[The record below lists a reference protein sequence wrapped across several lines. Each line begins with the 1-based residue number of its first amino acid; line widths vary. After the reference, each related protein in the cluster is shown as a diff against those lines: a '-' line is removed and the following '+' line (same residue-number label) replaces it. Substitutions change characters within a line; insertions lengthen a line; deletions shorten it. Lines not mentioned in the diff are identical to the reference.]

1 MVPISEETL
10 RVLHAVATPF
20 VETNPE
26 DVILRLATAELTR
39 LGTGDESRGGRSSP
53 GGSDMLELNVDY
65 PASLTHSRILSAKID
80 GCPLYRPK
88 WNGLLREIH
97 LRAYEKVG
105 SFEALQRITSA
116 NIEEGEHE
124 DRGYHPLAGA
134 GFSVQGIEA
143 NSAWEITLRLARKI
157 GVSLEVTLE
166 WRNKDGA
173 AHPGRRATMS
183 WSPAAERACV

>member
-1 MVPISEETL
+1 MVSISEETL
-10 RVLHAVATPF
+10 QVLHAVAIPF

-26 DVILRLATAELTR
+26 DVILRLATAELNR
-39 LGTGDESRGGRSSP
+39 LGTGDESRTGRSSR
-53 GGSDMLELNVDY
+53 GGSDVLEMNVDY
-65 PASLTHSRILSAKID
+65 PASLTHSRLLLAKID
-80 GCPLYRPK
+80 GCPLNRPK

-97 LRAYEKVG
+97 LRAYKEVG

-124 DRGYHPLAGA
+124 ERGYHPLPGA

-143 NSAWEITLRLARKI
+143 NSAWEFTLRLAREI

-183 WSPAAERACV
+183 WSPAAEPACA